1 VPKKHSL
8 LLTLLCIACSVIGQ
22 AKKDTT
28 ALSEIKITASPI
40 VTRLQEYGIYCTEK
54 SDIQKMMA

>member
-1 VPKKHSL
+1 MKHSL

-22 AKKDTT
+22 KETT

-40 VTRLQEYGIYCTEK
+40 VTRLQEMHIYCYN
-54 SDIQKMMA
+54 